1 MYLWQLHIL
10 GCLHCASCPLSDP
23 EGSSSL
29 AVGNLVRTWFTA
41 VGCSPSALG
50 ASRRHMEPSLAPL
63 MVARSWSPSRPPS
76 GAQQHQ
82 LVRPD
87 DSYLLYRTD
96 AAAQL
101 AQHSPRTPHPSSLE
115 PPPRDGPR
123 DYLHELLV
131 GGGTRDRLL
140 GFAKY
145 ILRIISQSLNLRL
158 LAAEAARHFL
168 LPALDAASAPLTT
181 SSPLEVVSRA
191 SEARGQ
197 VDSQAV
203 KHHALTAYTAQTH
216 HRQPTPAEHGAKQPR
231 RRGTRGSG
239 ACRKAGQ
246 PLAEHHPHPP
256 S

>member
-1 MYLWQLHIL
+1 MHIL

-29 AVGNLVRTWFTA
+29 AVGKLVRTWFTA

-115 PPPRDGPR
+115 PPPRDGAR

-131 GGGTRDRLL
+131 GGAHETAFSGSPSTSCVSSRSPSIYAFSQQKRRDIFFYLHSTL
-140 GFAKY
+140 
-145 ILRIISQSLNLRL
+145 
-158 LAAEAARHFL
+158 
-168 LPALDAASAPLTT
+168 
-181 SSPLEVVSRA
+181 
-191 SEARGQ
+191 
-197 VDSQAV
+197 
-203 KHHALTAYTAQTH
+203 
-216 HRQPTPAEHGAKQPR
+216 PR
-231 RRGTRGSG
+231 RR
-239 ACRKAGQ
+239 
-246 PLAEHHPHPP
+246 
-256 S
+256 

>member
-1 MYLWQLHIL
+1 MPVSGTKSADTSDTLRTHTVRHTSALTCTWDPVYVHKRVDPQLSWQLHIL

-131 GGGTRDRLL
+131 GGAAHETVFSGSPSTSCVSSRSPSIYAFSQQKWRDIFFYLHSTL
-140 GFAKY
+140 
-145 ILRIISQSLNLRL
+145 
-158 LAAEAARHFL
+158 
-168 LPALDAASAPLTT
+168 
-181 SSPLEVVSRA
+181 
-191 SEARGQ
+191 
-197 VDSQAV
+197 
-203 KHHALTAYTAQTH
+203 
-216 HRQPTPAEHGAKQPR
+216 PR
-231 RRGTRGSG
+231 RR
-239 ACRKAGQ
+239 
-246 PLAEHHPHPP
+246 
-256 S
+256 